1 MTSRE
6 QSAYDE
12 GKLAR
17 LMDERNTTS
26 GSRSRC
32 PYRAVDHV
40 RAWKQGYQDQL
51 AASQP
56 RARTP
61 EDDARVAA
69 FCSAIEAWRAR
80 NK

>member
-1 MTSRE
+1 MTIRE
-6 QSAYDE
+6 QTACDE

-17 LMDERNTTS
+17 LMDERNTAS

-40 RAWKQGYQDQL
+40 RAWKQGYQYQLL
-51 AASQP
+51 AAQP

-61 EDDARVAA
+61 EDDARIANLRN
-69 FCSAIEAWRAR
+69 AIEEWIAR
-80 NK
+80 QK